1 VGEKKFNHNQEEEL
15 QKSEARFRALF
26 ESFPDAVFWA
36 NPHTGQLVNCNH
48 AAESLIE
55 LPKSKILQMCYSQ
68 LHPPEECERIEK
80 EFAAIGNKD
89 TVEPFTTESRI
100 ISSTGKIH
108 IVQIRSTRITIN
120 NEPISQGVFH
130 EISLARETE
139 IKLRESE
146 QMFSALFRS
155 SPIMVALTT
164 IKDGTYLDVNDRF
177 LEVLGYSREEV
188 IGKTSKELSIFVNY
202 EERQHAAHLLQQ
214 FKYIRNLEIKFQKKT
229 GEIQTGL
236 FSVSITNINNQ
247 ECLITTAN
255 DITAWRKIEAEK
267 LKTDQFLATL
277 FDNANDF
284 IFSIDLQGNIISINK
299 ALQNISEYSTEEI
312 SKINIFN
319 IIAPEYTDYVKKM
332 IQKKMNKESK
342 NTVYEIEAISK
353 SGKRYLLELNTTLM
367 YSEGKVFG
375 IQGIGRD
382 VSFRR
387 QIAEEKLRTEKLE
400 SLAMLAGGL
409 AHDFNNILVAILGN
423 INLLQMDTNLTDEQ
437 QGLLTDLE
445 NASISANTLTKQLL
459 TFAKGGNP
467 IKKIVNIEKI
477 IRESANFIL
486 RGSNCKPEFLF
497 PNKIPFVE
505 VDIGQIN
512 QVFNNLI
519 INAAQSMPN
528 GGIISIKINTM
539 SENDISF
546 LPLVKGTYIQII
558 ISDQGTG
565 IPEEIRP
572 KIFDPYFTTKKG
584 GSGLGLATVY
594 SIIKH
599 HNGHVTFESEL
610 GVGTSFFIYLSI
622 SEKTETE
629 EDIIHQEIRNLTG
642 SVLILEDEVAV
653 QETTKK
659 MCSKI
664 GLQADVVA
672 SGEQILELYSKKKY
686 DFLILDLTIR
696 AGMGGKET
704 IQHLL
709 IIDPKVKAIVSSGYS
724 DDDVLSNH
732 RNYGFMGV
740 LKKPYSLDQLQKTCN
755 LVLNTK

>member
-1 VGEKKFNHNQEEEL
+1 
-15 QKSEARFRALF
+15 
-26 ESFPDAVFWA
+26 
-36 NPHTGQLVNCNH
+36 
-48 AAESLIE
+48 
-55 LPKSKILQMCYSQ
+55 
-68 LHPPEECERIEK
+68 
-80 EFAAIGNKD
+80 
-89 TVEPFTTESRI
+89 
-100 ISSTGKIH
+100 
-108 IVQIRSTRITIN
+108 
-120 NEPISQGVFH
+120 
-130 EISLARETE
+130 
-139 IKLRESE
+139 
-146 QMFSALFRS
+146 
-155 SPIMVALTT
+155 
-164 IKDGTYLDVNDRF
+164 
-177 LEVLGYSREEV
+177 
-188 IGKTSKELSIFVNY
+188 
-202 EERQHAAHLLQQ
+202 
-214 FKYIRNLEIKFQKKT
+214 
-229 GEIQTGL
+229 
-236 FSVSITNINNQ
+236 
-247 ECLITTAN
+247 
-255 DITAWRKIEAEK
+255 
-267 LKTDQFLATL
+267 
-277 FDNANDF
+277 
-284 IFSIDLQGNIISINK
+284 
-299 ALQNISEYSTEEI
+299 
-312 SKINIFN
+312 
-319 IIAPEYTDYVKKM
+319 
-332 IQKKMNKESK
+332 
-342 NTVYEIEAISK
+342 
-353 SGKRYLLELNTTLM
+353 
-367 YSEGKVFG
+367 
-375 IQGIGRD
+375 
-382 VSFRR
+382 
-387 QIAEEKLRTEKLE
+387 
-400 SLAMLAGGL
+400 
-409 AHDFNNILVAILGN
+409 
-423 INLLQMDTNLTDEQ
+423 
-437 QGLLTDLE
+437 LTDLE